1 MWWGERLASSSK
13 FARRKAGLLS
23 ESSVRRGEGAGQFGK
38 GPYLSKG
45 RIQIDFGNYYRRV
58 ALNVGVG
65 KRDVTRV
72 TL

>member
-38 GPYLSKG
+38 CPYLSKD
-45 RIQIDFGNYYRRV
+45 RVQIDSENYYWRV
-58 ALNVGVG
+58 ALNVGVAEP
-65 KRDVTRV
+65 DVTRL